1 MIALLAKILP
11 LQLAATLSPGIFALT
26 IILFTKKNHA
36 IGRVLALLLGSIF
49 VAIFLGF
56 LGLKT
61 GQSITAFS
69 THGKISVIID
79 FALAILFLYFGIKGL
94 VKPDRE
100 KKESLGENPARQ
112 LGKWFIVGLIISIT
126 NFDAV
131 LLNFAAAKEI
141 GASGIIL
148 FDKIIL
154 LFVGILF
161 FVLPILI
168 PLFFYLI
175 LPSLAQKVLTPI
187 NKFLVKFGRLLVSI
201 IFIIFAIYLIYK
213 GLK

>member
-1 MIALLAKILP
+1 MIALLIKILP
-11 LQLAATLSPGIFALT
+11 LQLATTLSPGIFALT
-26 IILFTKKNHA
+26 LILFTKNKYA

-49 VAIFLGF
+49 VAILLGF
-56 LGLKT
+56 AGLKT

-69 THGKISVIID
+69 AHSRISVIID
-79 FALAILFLYFGIKGL
+79 FILAILFLYFGIRGL
-94 VKPDRE
+94 VKPERE
-100 KKESLGENPARQ
+100 KKESLGENPTRQ
-112 LGKWFIVGLIISIT
+112 LGKWFVIGFVISIT

-141 GASGIIL
+141 GTAGIIL

-154 LFVGILF
+154 LFVGVIF

-168 PLFFYLI
+168 PFIFYLA
-175 LPSLAQKVLTPI
+175 LPSLAQKILAPI
-187 NKFLVKFGRLLVSI
+187 NTFLVKFGRYLVSA
-201 IFIIFAIYLIYK
+201 IFIIFAFYLIYK